1 MKVEKPTKRQQ
12 LGESSRNE
20 ILDAATSLLAERGYA
35 GMSVS
40 ALSKAS
46 GAAASSI
53 YWHFG
58 SKDGV
63 LAAVVERRIMQFF
76 MRHPDSRLTPGKPV
90 ERLSTMIEGSA
101 EAFESEPDP
110 LRLLLLLTL
119 ESHEGLER
127 STEAVSRLR
136 ARAAERWADAIHDVT
151 GSKTTSQGIPVADL
165 AVFCRAVADGALVA
179 GLADD
184 GVRTRDIYRTLNQVL
199 LALIGSSGPDQA
211 PAS

>member
-1 MKVEKPTKRQQ
+1 MAISRPTKRQQ
-12 LGESSRNE
+12 LGESSRNQ

-35 GMSVS
+35 GMSVA
-40 ALSKAS
+40 ALSKES
-46 GAAASSI
+46 GIAASSI

-76 MRHPDSRLTPGKPV
+76 LRHPDSRLMAGGPI
-90 ERLSTMIEGSA
+90 ERLDAMIRGSA
-101 EAFESEPDP
+101 AFFEREPDP

-119 ESHEGLER
+119 ESHEGLEQ
-127 STEAVSRLR
+127 SVEAVARLR
-136 ARAAERWADAIHDVT
+136 ARAADRWVEAITDAVDGDATVH
-151 GSKTTSQGIPVADL
+151 GIDLRAL

-184 GVRTRDIYRTLNQVL
+184 DVTTSSIYETLRQILHL
-199 LALIGSSGPDQA
+199 LVTAKA
-211 PAS
+211 PLAES

>member
-1 MKVEKPTKRQQ
+1 MTAARQTKRQQ
-12 LGESSRNE
+12 LGESSRNG

-46 GAAASSI
+46 GVASSSI

-76 MRHPDSRLTPGKPV
+76 MRHPDSRLSPGTPV
-90 ERLSTMIEGSA
+90 QRLQAMIRGSA

-119 ESHEGLER
+119 ESHQGTAG
-127 STEAVSRLR
+127 SSDAINRLR
-136 ARAAERWADAIHDVT
+136 SRAADRWNDAITDAAGGAAEV
-151 GSKTTSQGIPVADL
+151 GGIPVADL
-165 AVFCRAVADGALVA
+165 AVFCRAVADGALIA

-184 GVRTRDIYRTLNQVL
+184 DVRTSDVYDTLSGVLTAL
-199 LALIGSSGPDQA
+199 LASA
-211 PAS
+211 PSTE